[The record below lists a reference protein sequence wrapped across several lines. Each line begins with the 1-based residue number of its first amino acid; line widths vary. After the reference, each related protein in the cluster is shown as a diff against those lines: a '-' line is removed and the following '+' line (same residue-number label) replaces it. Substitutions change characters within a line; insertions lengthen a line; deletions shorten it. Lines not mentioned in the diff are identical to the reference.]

1 MDASGDAGPQM
12 RNRVRE
18 LQKARCGYTLDVVNV
33 GYGIRRL
40 VRALQQGK
48 IVLLL
53 FDATVAP
60 GGEHVTTPF
69 LGRSLRVAKGVG
81 WLSWR
86 SGAPVPPMSVTSDR
100 PGRYEVVMQ
109 QALAVGQEQD
119 EGRHVA
125 TVLRALSAALE
136 RDVCARPDAW
146 LKWKDFRAM
155 AGDADSE
162 RTAPPSPAMPVCST
176 RGSS

>member
-1 MDASGDAGPQM
+1 
-12 RNRVRE
+12 
-18 LQKARCGYTLDVVNV
+18 
-33 GYGIRRL
+33 
-40 VRALQQGK
+40 
-48 IVLLL
+48 VL
-53 FDATVAP
+53 
-60 GGEHVTTPF
+60 
-69 LGRSLRVAKGVG
+69 
-81 WLSWR
+81 
-86 SGAPVPPMSVTSDR
+86 PVSVTSDR

-136 RDVCARPDAW
+136 RDVCARLDAW

-162 RTAPPSPAMPVCST
+162 RTAPPSPAMPV
-176 RGSS
+176 